1 MLKAL
6 DFSKPTS
13 ELSLPGNVNPRDRFQ
28 RASYF
33 LAIFPQPKTERE
45 GVAAMFAIAR
55 NASVPFGAPYKGF
68 GIYNTEYRTVT
79 DATNR
84 RYFFELTTSP
94 NVIWTDLTKL
104 NFNVGAPVRTLD
116 PDSIS
121 LSGDVSDAYSRAP
134 APF

>member
-1 MLKAL
+1 M
-6 DFSKPTS
+6 FPKP
-13 ELSLPGNVNPRDRFQ
+13 R
-28 RASYF
+28 
-33 LAIFPQPKTERE
+33 TERE

-84 RYFFELTTSP
+84 IYFFELTTSP
-94 NVIWTDLTKL
+94 NVIWTDVAKL
-104 NFNVGAPVRTLD
+104 DFRAGAPVRTLN
-116 PDSIS
+116 PDNIN
-121 LSGDVSDAYSRAP
+121 LSGNVTADYKPAT